1 MNIIIDPAKIT
12 HYLLV
17 PKDKNDKSKFPNE
30 LGYSFDNWEELV
42 NDIQNIVLDNEAVF
56 QKESPFGG
64 GLYEVKGQ
72 LRNFGIITIW
82 LMLDNQNTFRF
93 VTLFP
98 NKSDK

>member
-1 MNIIIDPAKIT
+1 MNIIIDSVKIT
-12 HYLLV
+12 NYLLV
-17 PKDKNDKSKFPNE
+17 PKDKNDKSKFLNE
-30 LGYSFDNWEELV
+30 LGYTLDNWEILV
-42 NDIQNIVLDNEAVF
+42 EDIRNIVLENEAFF

-64 GLYEVKGQ
+64 DLYKVKGQ

-98 NKSDK
+98 NKSEK